1 MSAEQ
6 LVDGVIKY
14 IQMNIAARTH
24 LTEET
29 LVGGNVLKVDDTFHF
44 DDVNEIAIAS
54 DGDFPIEYHTIL
66 KKVDTTTII
75 LLHPVTRQLGP
86 SNGAI
91 IQKAIGN
98 VPLYE
103 NKVLFGDREVIP
115 IEEGVAVTVEP
126 VDQNNDWIYLQG
138 GLNEEYNLS
147 ITIYARRDKHENAQR
162 LVLKYS
168 DSISRLLNSK
178 VHMDIVNDVV
188 MLETDIAAGSTTI
201 EIPTIDG
208 WGVDE
213 IARYEVQ
220 DNNHAEIDFR
230 IDGVT
235 APNLITLSRPLV
247 YNYRVTDKLRFI
259 RRVRYI
265 YDSRVNRIE
274 YGNVSKNSTMFKVA
288 KLSWFGKETEEHG
301 FPQPSKS

>member
-6 LVDGVIKY
+6 LVDGVVKY
-14 IQMNIAARTH
+14 IQLNLAARTN

-29 LVGGNVLKVDDTFHF
+29 PAGGNVLKVDNTFHF

-54 DGDFPIEYHTIL
+54 DGNDQIEFHTIL
-66 KKVDTTTII
+66 QKIDTTTMV
-75 LLHPVTRQLGP
+75 LLHPVSRAFGP

-103 NKVLFGDREVIP
+103 DKVLFGDREVIP
-115 IEEGVAVTVEP
+115 VEEGVAVTVEP
-126 VDQNNDWIYLQG
+126 VDQSNDWIYLQG

-147 ITIYARRDKHENAQR
+147 ITIYVRRDKHENAQR

-168 DSISRLLNSK
+168 DSLSRLLNSK
-178 VHMDIVNDVV
+178 VHMDIVNDTV
-188 MLETDIAAGSTTI
+188 MLDTDIAAGSTTI
-201 EIPTIDG
+201 QIPTIDG
-208 WGVDE
+208 WPVDE
-213 IARYEVQ
+213 CARYEVQ
-220 DNNHAEIDFR
+220 DNGHAEIDFR
-230 IDGVT
+230 IDGIT
-235 APNLITLSRPLV
+235 APNLVTLSRPLV
-247 YNYRVTDKLRFI
+247 YDYKVSDKLKFI

-274 YGNVSKNSTMFKVA
+274 YGNVSKNSAMYKVA